1 MEPDQPS
8 MKGAL
13 LPGYSQKFRD
23 ETIDAVMR
31 TRSGVK
37 RLFVLSYQLSAMI
50 YD

>member
-8 MKGAL
+8 MKGGAAARL
-13 LPGYSQKFRD
+13 FPEIRD
-23 ETIDAVMR
+23 ETIGAVMR